1 MNSQNENHLLLKH
14 SPRQGEGALG
24 RLHEAKAYFM
34 SGKALRMVLGML
46 TGLLIQA
53 GALASDHIISQA
65 YFEDTSNQMT
75 FDEVR
80 QQGFRE
86 YQNILSLGYIKSAAW
101 IRIRI
106 DPRDA
111 PQEMPLV
118 LTIRPPFL
126 DRVELFDPA
135 YGVLGGAVTG
145 DEIPR
150 VLEAYKSL
158 NLTFTV
164 PVGKGPRDL
173 WLKVN
178 TSSTMLFDIQARPL
192 LAALKSDRSDE
203 DKYTAYLAILFFFV
217 LWGGLYQAVERDS
230 IIGMF
235 TLTQVFCLAYMAG
248 ALGFY
253 RESWPFSN
261 GLSSGTFIDYAVAFY
276 IAGVF
281 RLDYLLL
288 REAGPNPRLL
298 SILKWSALY
307 LPTYLL
313 LMILDMKQCAFQMS
327 MAAIFCVTL
336 LYLILAM
343 TIPSN
348 PASTEAKKPSLSRNT
363 LIALYALIFAGLSLS
378 SLPSMGLFS
387 ATSLVFDGFLF
398 HSLLSGAA
406 FTFVLNLRMR
416 ENLAKR
422 VTLELIYQDAER
434 RANDELEKRKEQ
446 SQLLA
451 MLTHE
456 LRTSL
461 SVVSMVL
468 GAKTQTPQLK
478 LAAEKSIHEMS
489 ALIDLCLNVD
499 KHEAGRILL
508 NLNPLGLVPVLQ
520 DLIASSS
527 RPDRIHLRGDGDT
540 RLLTDAFLLRMILAN
555 LIDNALKYSPP
566 SSPVEIDVLV
576 SPLDSRGPLQVMVTS
591 AVGKAGQPDPDRIFQ
606 KYYRHPRAHAFTG
619 TGLGLFLSAQ
629 LAVQLGG
636 SLKYDPIPKKV
647 RFILCLPHSALL

>member
-1 MNSQNENHLLLKH
+1 MRGTTLL
-14 SPRQGEGALG
+14 
-24 RLHEAKAYFM
+24 
-34 SGKALRMVLGML
+34 MVLGML
-46 TGLLIQA
+46 TGLLIHA
-53 GALASDHIISQA
+53 GAFASEHIISQA

-75 FDEVR
+75 FDEIR
-80 QQGFRE
+80 QQEFRE
-86 YQNILSLGYIKSAAW
+86 YRNILSLGYIKSATW
-101 IRIRI
+101 IRIRV

-111 PQEMPLV
+111 SQEMPLI

-135 YGVLGGAVTG
+135 YGVSGGTVTG
-145 DEIPR
+145 DEVPN
-150 VLEAYKSL
+150 VLEPYKSL
-158 NLTFTV
+158 NLTFAV
-164 PVGKGPRDL
+164 PLGKGPRDL

-178 TSSTMLFDIQARPL
+178 TNSTMLFDIHARPL
-192 LAALKSDRSDE
+192 LAALKLDRIDE

-217 LWGGLYQAVERDS
+217 LWGALYQAVERDS

-235 TLTQVFCLAYMAG
+235 TLTQVFCLVYMAG

-253 RESWPFSN
+253 RELWPFSN

-298 SILKWSALY
+298 NILKWSALY
-307 LPTYLL
+307 LPAYLI
-313 LMILDMKQCAFQMS
+313 LMIIDMRQHAFQMS
-327 MAAIFCVTL
+327 ITAIFFVTL
-336 LYLILAM
+336 LYLILAL

-348 PASTEAKKPSLSRNT
+348 PASAEANKPSLSRNT

-387 ATSLVFDGFLF
+387 ATSLVFDGFLL

-406 FTFVLNLRMR
+406 FTVVLNLRMR
-416 ENLAKR
+416 ENLARR

-434 RANDELEKRKEQ
+434 RAKDELEKRKEQ
-446 SQLLA
+446 SQFLA

-468 GAKTQTPQLK
+468 GAKNQTPQLK
-478 LAAEKSIHEMS
+478 SAAEKSIHEMS

-499 KHEAGRILL
+499 KHEAGTILL
-508 NLNPLGLVPVLQ
+508 NLSPLDLVPVLQ

-527 RPDRIHLRGDGDT
+527 RPDRIHLRGDWDT

-566 SSPVEIDVLV
+566 SSTVEIDVPA
-576 SPLDSRGPLQVMVTS
+576 SPLGRSDPLQVMVTS
-591 AVGKAGQPDPDRIFQ
+591 TVGKAGQPDPERIFQ
-606 KYYRHPRAHAFTG
+606 KYYRHPHAHAFTG

-629 LAVQLGG
+629 LALQIGG
-636 SLKYDPIPKKV
+636 SLKYDPMPKKV